1 LIVNGRFSPG
11 TVLFFDYGCSVSSYL
26 CRKGPLMPDYMEDKS
41 IIADQLDD
49 LEELMLPRRRTLL
62 TWWLKVFSYLFLFM
76 GAIAVALYPLMFIL
90 GVNYQVSLYG
100 LESTDRTSFITLA
113 VALLFFLKGAAA
125 YGLLFEQDWA
135 IEVGL
140 VDAAVGIVVCLF
152 VGVYA
157 IFNTGGIIASFRLE
171 LIFLVVYL
179 LKLLNIQA
187 IWKKSPAGTN

>member
-1 LIVNGRFSPG
+1 
-11 TVLFFDYGCSVSSYL
+11 
-26 CRKGPLMPDYMEDKS
+26 MEDKS

-49 LEELMLPRRRTLL
+49 LEELMMPRRRTLL

-76 GAIAVALYPLMFIL
+76 AIIAVALYPLMFML

-113 VALLFFLKGAAA
+113 VVMLFAIKGAASF
-125 YGLLFEQDWA
+125 GLLFEKDWA

-140 VDAAVGIVVCLF
+140 IDAILGIIVCLF

-157 IFNTGGIIASFRLE
+157 MFSMGGIITSFRLE

-179 LKLLNIQA
+179 LKLLKIQA
-187 IWKKSPAGTN
+187 VWKKSPAGTN